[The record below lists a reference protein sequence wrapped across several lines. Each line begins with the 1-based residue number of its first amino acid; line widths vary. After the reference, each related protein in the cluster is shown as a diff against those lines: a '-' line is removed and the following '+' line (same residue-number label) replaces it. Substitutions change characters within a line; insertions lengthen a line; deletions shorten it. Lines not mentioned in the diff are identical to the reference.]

1 MKRAVVR
8 PDLVRRLRLF
18 AETADKAPPKD
29 LAEVLQE
36 AADNIE
42 IMRKMAAMLIVS
54 APEQR

>member
-29 LAEVLQE
+29 LAQVLME

-42 IMRKMAAMLIVS
+42 IMRKMSAVLIVNY
-54 APEQR
+54 PPLR

>member
-1 MKRAVVR
+1 MKRAIVR

-18 AETADKAPPKD
+18 AATVEKAPPKD

-42 IMRKMAAMLIVS
+42 IMRKMSALLIVNH
-54 APEQR
+54 PPLR